1 MKCEFKDS
9 HDTLDELI
17 AYHGDVIVG
26 VKYVLDSSDDGP
38 PVLEVT
44 LQPAHYTVLRY
55 LNAGEKWY
63 LQAVTVDAGEH
74 RKPPRD
80 GVIDAILDKIRASV
94 SAVKAR
100 V

>member
-17 AYHGDVIVG
+17 AYHGDTIVG

-55 LNAGEKWY
+55 LNAGGKWY

-80 GVIDAILDKIRASV
+80 GVIDAIFDKIRAANT
-94 SAVKAR
+94 AVKAR

>member
-17 AYHGDVIVG
+17 AYHGNVIVG
-26 VKYVLDSSDDGP
+26 VKYVLDSNEVR

-55 LNAGEKWY
+55 VNAGEKWY

-80 GVIDAILDKIRASV
+80 GVIDYIFDKIRASV